1 MKNNFERKKNILNEG
16 KIFASVCFYVLH
28 LLQGCGGG
36 VAEVHGLVD
45 DELVLLAVR
54 SRDVVIRSRG
64 QARLQHRLRAR
75 LDKDEKDVK
84 KLVVKIK

>member
-1 MKNNFERKKNILNEG
+1 MYKM
-16 KIFASVCFYVLH
+16 CLH

-54 SRDVVIRSRG
+54 SCDVVIRGRG
-64 QARLQHRLRAR
+64 QARLQHRLRA
-75 LDKDEKDVK
+75 LLNKDEKDVK
-84 KLVVKIK
+84 KLVVKIDNPSPEVCRWQQLV